1 MRITVDTDARTLDV
15 EDKGKRESLAL
26 YSKEAFDIVSREWI
40 NIGWAVKYVYS
51 FSWLGRPIIQLPDD
65 MIRIQEVVF
74 AVKPDVIIET
84 GVAHGGSLVFYA
96 TLCKAMERGRVIG
109 IDRDQASQSQGD

>member
-51 FSWLGRPIIQLPDD
+51 FLWLGRPIIQLPDD
-65 MIRIQEVVF
+65 MIRIQEVVLRSSRTSSSRREWLME
-74 AVKPDVIIET
+74 IT
-84 GVAHGGSLVFYA
+84 RL
-96 TLCKAMERGRVIG
+96 LCDALQSNGTRKG
-109 IDRDQASQSQGD
+109 DRY